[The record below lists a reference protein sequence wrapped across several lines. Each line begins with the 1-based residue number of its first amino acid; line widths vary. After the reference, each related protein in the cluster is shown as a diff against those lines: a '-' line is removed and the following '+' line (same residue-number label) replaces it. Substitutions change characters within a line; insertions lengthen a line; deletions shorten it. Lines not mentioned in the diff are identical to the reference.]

1 MGYIFKRSWQAI
13 IVVIGVI
20 TITFLLL
27 QASGD
32 PTTVMLSPEA
42 TKSDIEELR
51 KAMGFDKPIF
61 VQYLLYMK
69 RTLKGDFGDSYMLR
83 KSAFSLVVE
92 RLPATL
98 ELAIGGT
105 VFALIV
111 AIPLGIVAA
120 IKRYTIFD
128 NFSMV
133 LAVSGQAVPL
143 FWLALMLII
152 LFGVKLGWLPPSGRG
167 SFFHLIMPS
176 VTLGVYMAPITM
188 RLVRSGMI
196 DVFEKDYIRTA
207 RAKGL
212 PEKTVILKH
221 AFKNVMIP
229 VSTVLAMQ
237 FGRMIGG
244 AVVTETV
251 FAWPGVGRLAV
262 TAIMDVD
269 FPVVQASVFVMA
281 IVIVSVNLFADV
293 FITFIDPRIAY
304 D

>member
-13 IVVIGVI
+13 IVVLGVI

-42 TKSDIEELR
+42 TKSDIQELR
-51 KAMGFDKPIF
+51 RTMGFDKPIF
-61 VQYLLYMK
+61 VQYFLYMK
-69 RTLKGDFGDSYMLR
+69 RTLQGDFGDSYMLR

-105 VFALIV
+105 IFALIV
-111 AIPLGIVAA
+111 AIPLGILSA

-128 NFSMV
+128 NFSMI
-133 LAVSGQAVPL
+133 LAVSGQAIPL
-143 FWLALMLII
+143 FWLALILII
-152 LFGVKLGWLPPSGRG
+152 LFGVNLGWLPPSGRG
-167 SFFHLIMPS
+167 TVLHLIMPS

-196 DVFEKDYIRTA
+196 DVLEKDFIRTA

-212 PEKTVILKH
+212 SERTVVLKH

-229 VSTVLAMQ
+229 VATVLAMQ
-237 FGRMIGG
+237 FGRMVGG

-281 IVIVSVNLFADV
+281 IVIVSVNLFADI
-293 FITFIDPRIAY
+293 FITFIDPRITY